1 MFDYAKKEFKD
12 TKAHATKLVS
22 KLKNDPDVKLFA
34 YATLGE
40 MFVLGL
46 VVLFTDIEDPFIN

>member
-12 TKAHATKLVS
+12 TKAHAAKLVS
-22 KLKNDPDVKLFA
+22 KLKNDPDMKLFA

-40 MFVLGL
+40 IFVLGL
-46 VVLFTDIEDPFIN
+46 VVLFTDIEEPFID